1 MHVLK
6 RYGIQVYH
14 KNMSDNFYFYRV
26 MPLGRS
32 KIAII
37 CTFLSFSLQMFSKN
51 GGKSVSQTYLVKSK
65 VNILSLNSKFNYCTN
80 LSRSI

>member
-14 KNMSDNFYFYRV
+14 ENMSDNFYFYRV

-37 CTFLSFSLQMFSKN
+37 CTFLSFSLQMFSKK
-51 GGKSVSQTYLVKSK
+51 GGKRVSQTFLVKSK
-65 VNILSLNSKFNYCTN
+65 VNILS
-80 LSRSI
+80 

>member
-1 MHVLK
+1 
-6 RYGIQVYH
+6 
-14 KNMSDNFYFYRV
+14 MSDNFYFYRV

-37 CTFLSFSLQMFSKN
+37 CTFFIFSLQMYSKK

-65 VNILSLNSKFNYCTN
+65 VNILS
-80 LSRSI
+80 